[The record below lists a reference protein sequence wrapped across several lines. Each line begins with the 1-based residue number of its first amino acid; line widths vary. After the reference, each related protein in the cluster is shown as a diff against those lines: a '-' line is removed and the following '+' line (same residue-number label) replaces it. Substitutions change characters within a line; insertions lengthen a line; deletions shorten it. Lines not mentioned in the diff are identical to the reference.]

1 MTPATPV
8 MSHDDDEDDD
18 DGDDDEDDDDN
29 DSDDDDDLTRLE
41 LQSCFS
47 SQDEK

>member
-18 DGDDDEDDDDN
+18 DGDEDDDDN